1 MGKYGRV
8 RVGAGVGE
16 YQPGRVD
23 AAVPRGP
30 WSFPI
35 NDVSRITEKTF
46 PVGPLFDW
54 FISFSVNGQEFAVP
68 TEACEDEG
76 LESVLKA
83 IGAALGAPLELG
95 LANRTDLAEHEV
107 FRRA

>member
-8 RVGAGVGE
+8 RVGAGLVE
-16 YQPGRVD
+16 YQPGKID

-35 NDVSRITEKTF
+35 QDVRRITEKTF
-46 PVGPLFDW
+46 PVGPVFDW
-54 FISFSVNGQEFAVP
+54 FLSFSVKGQEFAVP
-68 TEACEDEG
+68 TEAFEDEG
-76 LESVLKA
+76 LENVLKE
-83 IGAALGAPLELG
+83 IGVVLGVPLSLR
-95 LANRTDLAEHEV
+95 LANKTDLAEHEV